1 MKVEDLRIGNLIN
14 DSTAQKVANT
24 KKKDVLYYTK
34 RKKMNALERIKVLEA
49 EVALLKANLELK
61 KEPLICNHP
70 AMSFEVY
77 PTDLGKMK
85 WNEAKKACTDLGDG
99 WRLPTRLELLLMYNN
114 QDELG
119 GFASSNYRSST
130 EYGNGTAW
138 IQNFFNGYQDYLDK
152 DVNGYV
158 RAVRDIRKAIDDN
171 VC

>member
-1 MKVEDLRIGNLIN
+1 MMK
-14 DSTAQKVANT
+14 
-24 KKKDVLYYTK
+24 
-34 RKKMNALERIKVLEA
+34 ALERIKVLED
-49 EVALLKANLELK
+49 ELALLKADLELK

-85 WNEAKKACTDLGDG
+85 WDDAKKACADLGDG

-119 GFASSNYRSST
+119 GFADFYYWSST
-130 EYGNGTAW
+130 ENDNGNAWGQDFYDGNQYGS
-138 IQNFFNGYQDYLDK
+138 DK
-152 DVNGYV
+152 YSNNYV

-171 VC
+171 GV